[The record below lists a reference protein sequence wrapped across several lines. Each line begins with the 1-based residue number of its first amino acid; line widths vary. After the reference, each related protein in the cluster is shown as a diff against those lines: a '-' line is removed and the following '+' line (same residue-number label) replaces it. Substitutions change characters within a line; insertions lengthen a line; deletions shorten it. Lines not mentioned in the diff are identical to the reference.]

1 MKKNLL
7 IYNLQNIQTITKN
20 IKFIVNNKNQNELN
34 CIDKEISTQL
44 IVIKTELTK
53 LYHLLE

>member
-34 CIDKEISTQL
+34 FIDKDISTQL
-44 IVIKTELTK
+44 IVIKNELTK

>member
-34 CIDKEISTQL
+34 CIDNDISTQL
-44 IVIKTELTK
+44 IVIKNELTK